1 MVTTMLFFRL
11 LRKQPILG
19 FKHKGQA
26 MEKLIYFDHNATTP
40 YSPSVREY
48 LQTDFLKDWQN
59 PSAMYPKAQALKQKI
74 QACRKEI
81 AEQLHCAPKN
91 LFFTSG
97 ATESINTVLSLET
110 LKLNN
115 ISSIITSPMEH
126 QATLKKVEYL
136 NRLKSNKIKIHY
148 VLHNKEGEINLEDLE
163 ELCSKNHRS
172 LISLMSANNETGV
185 MTSIN
190 KIKDIAYWSNCLVH
204 VDAVQSLGKK
214 PVNLTSWGV
223 DFASFSGHKIGA
235 MKGVGVLYAK
245 KPFSPLL
252 YGGGQEKEKRS
263 GTYNFPAIYSLK
275 LAMQDINLSQQ
286 KHVWKLRAYFENY
299 LTFKLQ
305 KQHKVTDLGFSEE
318 PISESNKQNFI
329 AVEDSETKKRVL
341 FAKGQTRT
349 YSSSPFQINC
359 RMVKRLSN
367 ISNIYCE
374 DKTSEEVVLH
384 LARKGICVSAG
395 SACHASSPAPSHVI
409 VALKDPE
416 YTRKNRATAPEPP
429 YFVAIGDVKIPTMS
443 PLDYARCCVRISL
456 SPSNT
461 KEEIQFLIQ
470 SLAELYSM
478 NANFV

>member
-1 MVTTMLFFRL
+1 
-11 LRKQPILG
+11 
-19 FKHKGQA
+19 
-26 MEKLIYFDHNATTP
+26 MEKLIHFDHNSTTL
-40 YSPSVREY
+40 YSPSVKEY

-74 QACRKEI
+74 EACRKEI
-81 AEQLHCAPKN
+81 AEELHCAPKH

-110 LKLNN
+110 LKLNQ

-136 NRLKSNKIKIHY
+136 NHLTSNKNKKIKVHY
-148 VLHNKEGEINLEDLE
+148 VLHNKEGEINLEDLK
-163 ELCSKNHRS
+163 ELCSKNPRS

-190 KIKDIAYWSNCLVH
+190 KIREIAYRNNCLVH
-204 VDAVQSLGKK
+204 VDAVPSLGKK
-214 PVNLTSWGV
+214 PVKLTSWGV
-223 DFASFSGHKIGA
+223 DFASFSGHKMGA
-235 MKGVGVLYAK
+235 MKGVGLLFAK

-252 YGGGQEKEKRS
+252 YGGGQEKEMRS

-275 LAMQDINLSQQ
+275 LAMQDIDLSQQ
-286 KHVWKLRAYFENY
+286 KHVWKLRAYFEHC

-305 KQHKVTDLGFSEE
+305 EQHKVTDLGFSEE
-318 PISESNKQNFI
+318 PITEHNKQNFI
-329 AVEDSETKKRVL
+329 AVENSKTKRKVL
-341 FAKGQTRT
+341 FAKGKTKT
-349 YSSSPFQINC
+349 YHCSPFQINC
-359 RMVKRLSN
+359 QRAKRLSN

-374 DKTSEEVVLH
+374 DKSSEEVVLH

-395 SACHASSPAPSHVI
+395 SACHASSPEPSHVI
-409 VALKDPE
+409 VALKDPK

-429 YFVAIGDVKIPTMS
+429 YFLAIGNIKIHKIS
-443 PLDYARCCVRISL
+443 PVDYARSCVRISL

-461 KEEIQFLIQ
+461 KEEITFLIK
-470 SLAELYSM
+470 SLGELYSLSY
-478 NANFV
+478 